1 MIRLAAELP
10 PPRRVLLAT
19 GARAWSGLPA
29 GSDGLTAFERL
40 VARVLA
46 GRAPLEASPDI
57 LIHGAARGGDRACD
71 LAARGR
77 GIAVVA
83 FPCFAL
89 TTGRPGSHLPAV
101 RGCGGRYLDAQPFEE
116 GELAPYDPTDPPG
129 RDRVMVAFAKRL
141 GEAGYAVQ
149 VLPLPCP
156 WDPSKGTRLTAR
168 AAAAANLRVLPEPSE
183 LRGILPPSD
192 AQE

>member
-1 MIRLAAELP
+1 MTEPNHDADIQRALDLLP
-10 PPRRVLLAT
+10 KCPR
-19 GARAWSGLPA
+19 
-29 GSDGLTAFERL
+29 
-40 VARVLA
+40 
-46 GRAPLEASPDI
+46 
-57 LIHGAARGGDRACD
+57 C
-71 LAARGR
+71 RGR
-77 GIAVVA
+77 GVTPSDVA
-83 FPCFAL
+83 EIRCGQCAG
-89 TTGRPGSHLPAV
+89 TGKDL
-101 RGCGGRYLDAQPFEE
+101 
-116 GELAPYDPTDPPG
+116 PYDPTDPPG

-141 GEAGYAVQ
+141 GEAGYAVR